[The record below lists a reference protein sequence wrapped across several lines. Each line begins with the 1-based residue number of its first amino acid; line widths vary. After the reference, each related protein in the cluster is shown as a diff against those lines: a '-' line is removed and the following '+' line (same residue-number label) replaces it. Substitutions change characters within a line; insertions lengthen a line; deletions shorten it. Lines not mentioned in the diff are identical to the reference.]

1 MATNVM
7 DQYMKPLEETFAKL
21 PPLPKS
27 ATDILVK
34 VAPWIALIFG
44 VLGLIGVVFGVLGLL
59 GLGALGMSYL
69 APYGGMA
76 LAGAS
81 TYGILVLA
89 LGLIPTI
96 LNLLA
101 FPGLKAM
108 KMAGWNYLLYSLVA
122 SVVISVISG
131 GFGAVLGAVVEAA
144 IGLYLLFQIKS
155 YYK

>member
-1 MATNVM
+1 MATNSF
-7 DQYMKPLEETFAKL
+7 DQYVKPLEETFAKL

-34 VAPWIALIFG
+34 IAPWLALIFG
-44 VLGLIGVVFGVLGLL
+44 VLGLVGVVFGVLGLL
-59 GLGALGMSYL
+59 GLGALGASM

-76 LAGAS
+76 LAGVSAF
-81 TYGILVLA
+81 GIVVLVL
-89 LGLIPTI
+89 GLVPTV

-131 GFGAVLGAVVEAA
+131 GFGAVLGAVIEAV
-144 IGLYLLFQIKS
+144 IGLYLLFQVKS